1 MTGLLHDIV
10 EFLTTLYKHT
20 NFQLDKSVAR
30 QTSLQAAIDSLPKG
44 LLFPNF
50 VIIITLKFVRLLNKN

>member
-44 LLFPNF
+44 LLFPN
-50 VIIITLKFVRLLNKN
+50 LLL